1 MNEESTQGHQP
12 EPSAPEQ
19 QAPLVESTSAEGSKL
34 DRPER
39 TSDSFEVPK
48 KFLMADGSPD
58 YERLAK
64 AYVNLEKSWSKKP
77 NMPAASPDDY
87 VWEKESEADLDPE
100 RTAEFKKQLH
110 EKGFTK
116 DQYAFIMNNYHE
128 VIGSLTWTP
137 ERTEEVMKQ
146 EWGKDF
152 TENTKAAR
160 AGFEHF
166 APSDA
171 DINDPVWNH
180 PVVMKLLARL
190 GSEVTE
196 DSLTPKAKTQASAP
210 ESIDARIA
218 ELRKEPNWH
227 SDAKIQAEL
236 DSLYAKKYA

>member
-1 MNEESTQGHQP
+1 MSEDLTQNALQ
-12 EPSAPEQ
+12 EPSSPDQMAGPTEATTTEEAKHDSPSPAVEQ
-19 QAPLVESTSAEGSKL
+19 
-34 DRPER
+34 
-39 TSDSFEVPK
+39 FEVPK
-48 KFLMADGSPD
+48 KFLKADGSPD
-58 YERLAK
+58 FERMTK
-64 AYVNLEKSWSKKP
+64 AYVNLERTWSKKP
-77 NMPAASPDDY
+77 NLPPASPDEY
-87 VWEKESEADLDPE
+87 IWEKEADANLDAE
-100 RTAEFKKQLH
+100 RVTEFKRQLH

-116 DQYAFIMNNYHE
+116 DQYAFIMDNYQE

-180 PVVMKLLARL
+180 PAVMKLLARL

-196 DSLTPKAKTQASAP
+196 DSLTPKAKSQASAP
-210 ESIDARIA
+210 ESIDTRIA
-218 ELRKEPNWH
+218 ELRQLPNWH
-227 SDAKIQAEL
+227 SDTKIQAEL
-236 DSLYAKKYA
+236 DALYAKKYA